1 MDARVNDRQAGSHV
15 TKGLIALLLVGCATA
30 AQPAEQSD
38 PSAADRSLYRR
49 LGGEPAVGAVVD
61 EFMARVAKDE
71 RINARF
77 INTDLK
83 RLRAQLV
90 AFVCQATGGPCKYTG
105 KDMKAAHAGMLI
117 SEEDFVALVE
127 DLQGAL
133 DKFQVPAAEQKEL
146 LGALGPTKGDIVE
159 PQPEPLA
166 GSESVRQAA
175 GDRAR
180 ALREGA
186 ALLEKAAAARDRGNR
201 SLAEQLFSAAEL
213 IVGGDS
219 LGELAALFREGA
231 PPRVTTPLVTVA
243 ADTPPQPVV
252 QGSSDQDEPEPA
264 PTPRRPRGSLR
275 GELRGPDG
283 APLGGFAVITLEP
296 TSGKY
301 RRRQP
306 KRRVIEQRQR
316 EFAPKV
322 LAVPV
327 GSTVSFPNFDPVY
340 HNVFSRSPARPFDLG
355 IYRSGLTREL
365 AFEKEGIVRVG
376 CNLHANMAAYVVV
389 VSAPHYV
396 VTDREGRFNFA
407 KVAPGRYRLQAFSE
421 RSQEP
426 MVEAI
431 EIKPESNQIALTL
444 KGGGPAGA
452 LDDKFG
458 APRGGKVAR

>member
-1 MDARVNDRQAGSHV
+1 V
-15 TKGLIALLLVGCATA
+15 TRGLLALLLAGCATTPP
-30 AQPAEQSD
+30 QTSPPD
-38 PSAADRSLYRR
+38 PADRSLYAR

-77 INTDLK
+77 INSDLK

-117 SEEDFVALVE
+117 SDEDFVALVE

-133 DKFQVPAAEQKEL
+133 DKFKVPAAEQKEL
-146 LGALGPTKGDIVE
+146 LGALGPTKADIVE
-159 PQPEPLA
+159 PQPEPVP
-166 GSESVRQAA
+166 GSESVRQATA
-175 GDRAR
+175 DRAR

-186 ALLEKAAAARDRGNR
+186 ALLEKAAAARHRGNR

-231 PPRVTTPLVTVA
+231 PPRVNTPLKTVA
-243 ADTPPQPVV
+243 ADSPPQPVA
-252 QGSSDQDEPEPA
+252 QGSSDEDEPEPA
-264 PTPRRPRGSLR
+264 VAAPRRRRSSLR
-275 GELRGPDG
+275 GEIRGPGG

-296 TSGKY
+296 TSGKFA
-301 RRRQP
+301 RRQP

-327 GSTVSFPNFDPVY
+327 GSTVSFPNFDPIY
-340 HNVFSRSPARPFDLG
+340 HNVFSRSPANSFDLG
-355 IYRSGLTREL
+355 LYRSGLTREL

-376 CNLHANMAAYVVV
+376 CNLHANMSAYVVV

-396 VTDREGRFNFA
+396 ITDQEGRFNFA
-407 KVAPGRYRLQAFSE
+407 SVAPGRYRLQAFSE

-431 EIKPESNQIALTL
+431 EIKPEANQIALTL
-444 KGGGPAGA
+444 TLAGDRPARA

-458 APRGGKVAR
+458 APRGGNVAR